1 MTPAEK
7 AEARR
12 LNRYLA
18 ECGLGARR
26 KVEELIRSERVAIE
40 GKTETE
46 PGAKVYP
53 GQTVSLDG
61 KPLFPVLKRYFL
73 LNKPRGF
80 VCAVSDKWEKTVLE
94 LLPPYTRGMGLFPV
108 GRLDKES
115 EGLLILT
122 NDGTFAQRMIHPS
135 SGIHKV
141 YELRLD
147 RVPTDAELEKWKEG
161 ALVEGKWVTPVQV
174 ERAPERGGE
183 WIRATLREGRKRELR
198 ILAASY
204 GFKVLRLIRT
214 AIGTLEIGG
223 LRTGEF
229 REMERA
235 EMLRIAGLEKTDD
248 RKKRTENQDRN
259 DRRARGFR

>member
-1 MTPAEK
+1 MTQA
-7 AEARR
+7 ARGEARR

-26 KVEELIRSERVAIE
+26 KVEELIRSGRIAIE

-46 PGAKVYP
+46 PGAKVYA
-53 GQTVSLDG
+53 GQIVSVDG
-61 KPLFPVLKRYFL
+61 KPVFPVLKRYFL

-80 VCAVSDKWEKTVLE
+80 VCAVSDKWDKTVLE
-94 LLPPYTRGMGLFPV
+94 LLPPCTRGLGLFPV

-122 NDGTFAQRMIHPS
+122 NDGAFAQKMIHPS

-147 RVPTDAELEKWKEG
+147 RVSTDGELEKWKEG
-161 ALVEGKWVTPVQV
+161 ALVEGKWVAPVQV
-174 ERAPERGGE
+174 ERAAERGEE
-183 WIRATLREGRKRELR
+183 WIRVTLREGRKRELR
-198 ILAASY
+198 IMAASH

-214 AIGTLEIGG
+214 AIGTLKIGG

-229 REMERA
+229 QEMERA
-235 EMLRIAGLEKTDD
+235 EMLRVAGFG
-248 RKKRTENQDRN
+248 EN
-259 DRRARGFR
+259 G